1 MKLKE
6 WRGKSEQCPA
16 HTKPVHVFWATL
28 EQTSLL
34 GSWVSGLVSMC
45 RQLWKPA
52 LEEAADMEGRRGSRK
67 RLSLSAANRRLTRAA
82 RKIYWFMNSN
92 QNA

>member
-34 GSWVSGLVSMC
+34 GSWVSGLVSVC

-52 LEEAADMEGRRGSRK
+52 LEEAVDMEGRQVLGSAC
-67 RLSLSAANRRLTRAA
+67 LCQPQTEGS
-82 RKIYWFMNSN
+82 
-92 QNA
+92 